1 MNDKP
6 ETNYAL
12 LAKLDMF
19 INMRQCRGQRKN

>member
-12 LAKLDMF
+12 LAKSDMF
-19 INMRQCRGQRKN
+19 INMRQCRGQWKN